1 MSFLSNLNPL
11 RYRWSTILNFVWRLF
26 QVIVGLATIGF
37 YATDIKNANA
47 ADKYTDGKWVRT
59 LAKDDSLVS
68 VPPEFVRALTA
79 LSVLAVTTGALST
92 VIAVVEIWASSAVQY
107 SVVTLLFVA
116 DWIIVILYAT
126 VTGIF
131 GVMYFNEKVEMEAG
145 ISRMKTAAWFDLV
158 GLILW
163 LCSAIITTSLLLS
176 ADKGAFFAK
185 RGKQMQYD

>member
-1 MSFLSNLNPL
+1 MSFPKKLNPFE
-11 RYRWSTILNFVWRLF
+11 YRWSEVLNFIWRLF

-59 LAKDDSLVS
+59 LTKDGSLVS
-68 VPPEFVRALTA
+68 IPPEFVRALTV

-92 VIAVVEIWASSAVQY
+92 VIAVVEIWASAFVQY
-107 SVVTLLFVA
+107 SVVALLFVS
-116 DWIIVILYAT
+116 DWIIVILYAV

-131 GVMYFNEKVEMEAG
+131 GSMYMEEKVEMEAG
-145 ISRMKTAAWFDLV
+145 IQRMKTAAWFDLV

-163 LCSAIITTSLLLS
+163 LCSAIMTTWFFLS
-176 ADKGAFFAK
+176 ADKGRFFAK
-185 RGKQMQYD
+185 RGKEYN